1 MYRYGFLTK
10 QWYKER
16 QKLIA
21 NFTQKLARERE
32 LFATF
37 FMPGRQEYGDR
48 LDWELRKRW
57 IDMIFSLRAQGDAMN
72 FGMFTDFHVR
82 QNMSQAEA
90 FDESFRQV
98 EEAEKLG
105 IDSVWLSEHHFSPER
120 SVLASPLVIAS
131 SIATRTQKVRI
142 GLAVQVLPLTN
153 PLRIAEEAATVDHIS
168 KGRFDFGVGRSGLT
182 RYYQGYNVPYVESR
196 SRFLEALDIITK
208 AWTQEQFSY
217 TGDHFNFH
225 NVTVVPRPIKNPTH
239 PSAWPWPVPRLLA
252 WLGRWDMPFSSA
264 PIPLSPSCKSAWP
277 CIGKHARRQVTPV
290 LRISPC
296 AFPPMWQRP
305 RSRRAQAKQY
315 TCHSLRR
322 HRAHHHR
329 GESRDR
335 GADTA
340 HCQDAVRRYPEAA
353 CVVWHA

>member
-1 MYRYGFLTK
+1 
-10 QWYKER
+10 
-16 QKLIA
+16 
-21 NFTQKLARERE
+21 
-32 LFATF
+32 
-37 FMPGRQEYGDR
+37 
-48 LDWELRKRW
+48 
-57 IDMIFSLRAQGDAMN
+57 MN

-131 SIATRTQKVRI
+131 SIATRTQRVRI

-196 SRFLEALDIITK
+196 SRFLEALDIITQ

-217 TGDHFNFH
+217 TGDHFNSH
-225 NVTVVPRPIKNPTH
+225 NVTTVTH
-239 PSAWPWPVPRLLA
+239 GK
-252 WLGRWDMPFSSA
+252 GRSKVQVNM
-264 PIPLSPSCKSAWP
+264 
-277 CIGKHARRQVTPV
+277 RQ
-290 LRISPC
+290 
-296 AFPPMWQRP
+296 A
-305 RSRRAQAKQY
+305 
-315 TCHSLRR
+315 
-322 HRAHHHR
+322 
-329 GESRDR
+329 
-335 GADTA
+335 
-340 HCQDAVRRYPEAA
+340 
-353 CVVWHA
+353 